1 MLSFTCQVCVV
12 GERIDG
18 MAQLHVKLD
27 GRTFDIRVLLHADL
41 FNQLPHTLML
51 YCISDYVSTRGLSLM
66 NNAGGFYTIYRKAE
80 RVGHMRVER

>member
-1 MLSFTCQVCVV
+1 
-12 GERIDG
+12 
-18 MAQLHVKLD
+18 MARLHIKLD
-27 GRTFDIRVLLHADL
+27 SKTYDITVLLHADL

-51 YCISDYVSTRGLSLM
+51 YCISDRVSTRGLSLL